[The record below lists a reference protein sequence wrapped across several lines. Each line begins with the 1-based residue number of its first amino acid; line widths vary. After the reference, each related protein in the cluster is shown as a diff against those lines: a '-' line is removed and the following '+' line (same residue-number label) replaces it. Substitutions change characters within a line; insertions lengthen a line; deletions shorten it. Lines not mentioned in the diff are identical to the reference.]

1 MQSWKQ
7 YALPVITTMA
17 LWHLMHLGTRYMV
30 FTSLNIER
38 LTIERCVGNKL
49 TGKDVIVKR

>member
-7 YALPVITTMA
+7 YALPVIATMA

-30 FTSLNIER
+30 FTSLNVER
-38 LTIERCVGNKL
+38 LTIELCVGNKL
-49 TGKDVIVKR
+49 TGKDVILKQ